1 MSFSSEVKEDLS
13 KISNLNNKELVKYE
27 LIGYLI
33 SNNTISQKNKIC
45 YSTDNEYNIN
55 RFSKLLS
62 NVKIL
67 NFQIELKGKTYK
79 ITFPRKIEIQ
89 ELTCNGNDIEISNN
103 FEEIITNIEKI
114 NNDEE
119 LAIKALIRG
128 IFLGSGS
135 INNPENKYHLEI
147 ILSTLRNVE
156 IIDKLLKKVKINAK
170 QLTRKSGYSLY
181 IKDGEEISKFLALI
195 GASSG
200 VLKFEEIRVVRDM
213 KNDINRKVNCETAN
227 LSKTVQAAVK
237 QIDIIKKLKKNGKF
251 EKLPDNLKEI
261 ANLRVENPDV
271 SLTQLGQ
278 MLKQPIGKSGVYHRL
293 KQLEKN

>member
-1 MSFSSEVKEDLS
+1 M
-13 KISNLNNKELVKYE
+13 
-27 LIGYLI
+27 
-33 SNNTISQKNKIC
+33 
-45 YSTDNEYNIN
+45 
-55 RFSKLLS
+55 
-62 NVKIL
+62 
-67 NFQIELKGKTYK
+67 
-79 ITFPRKIEIQ
+79 
-89 ELTCNGNDIEISNN
+89 
-103 FEEIITNIEKI
+103 
-114 NNDEE
+114 
-119 LAIKALIRG
+119 
-128 IFLGSGS
+128 
-135 INNPENKYHLEI
+135 
-147 ILSTLRNVE
+147 STLRNVE